1 MCEEFR
7 YQRDND
13 WIRSFVSRTACAE
26 ESWGWNF
33 LLRQKK
39 DFTPGSASRTRFESK
54 QIDLAQTG
62 YLPTT
67 VCSSAYGGQV
77 PRQA

>member
-7 YQRDND
+7 CQRDND
-13 WIRSFVSRTACAE
+13 WIRSFVSRTACAD

-39 DFTPGSASRTRFESK
+39 DFTPGSASQTRFESR
-54 QIDLAQTG
+54 QIDFA
-62 YLPTT
+62 
-67 VCSSAYGGQV
+67 
-77 PRQA
+77 